1 MIFLTDAISRCFER
15 QEGGQCLYWI
25 GEDFPAF
32 EGHFPQ
38 KPILPAV
45 VQVQFALDALARLQ
59 GGVYQLKKVSKAK
72 FSRPV
77 APNTRLGVEITPK
90 PQNAFC
96 AQLTLPD
103 GQKCGQIIFEVELHE
118 AH

>member
-1 MIFLTDAISRCFER
+1 MIFLTDAISRCFESR
-15 QEGGQCLYWI
+15 EGDKYVYLI

-59 GGVYQLKKVSKAK
+59 GGVYRLKKVSKAK

-77 APNTRLGVEITPK
+77 PPNTRLGVEITPK

-103 GQKCGQIIFEVELHE
+103 GQKCGQIIFEVEPNE